1 VLGAIL
7 VMAPVLRLLQR
18 MTRCPPSLNKAKQMA
33 RNQGHVFMVVVVLT
47 LTVSLLM
54 RVETARV
61 GAESQAD
68 VERQQAVKLRSVEG
82 RVAKVEAGTLEI
94 AWGPFGV
101 FSKTLDVGSTTRI
114 RVIGR
119 PATIEDIRKGATIR
133 AGYQRASG
141 RNIAKTVDMVLA
153 PIVSA
158 RAAP

>member
-1 VLGAIL
+1 ML
-7 VMAPVLRLLQR
+7 
-18 MTRCPPSLNKAKQMA
+18 
-33 RNQGHVFMVVVVLT
+33 VVVLA

-101 FSKTLDVGSTTRI
+101 FSKTLDVGAETRI

-119 PATIEDIRKGATIR
+119 PATIEDIREGATIR
-133 AGYQRASG
+133 AGYQSVSG

-153 PIVSA
+153 PIVST

>member
-1 VLGAIL
+1 
-7 VMAPVLRLLQR
+7 
-18 MTRCPPSLNKAKQMA
+18 MA
-33 RNQGHVFMVVVVLT
+33 RNQGHVLMVVVVLT

-54 RVETARV
+54 RIGTAQV
-61 GAESQAD
+61 GAESPD

-94 AWGPFGV
+94 AWGPFGI
-101 FSKTLDVGSTTRI
+101 FSKTLDVGAKTRI

>member
-1 VLGAIL
+1 
-7 VMAPVLRLLQR
+7 
-18 MTRCPPSLNKAKQMA
+18 MA
-33 RNQGHVFMVVVVLT
+33 RNRGHVLMVVAVLT

-54 RVETARV
+54 PIETARV
-61 GAESQAD
+61 GAESQAN

-82 RVAKVEAGTLEI
+82 RVTKVEAGTLEI

-101 FSKTLDVGSTTRI
+101 FSKTLDVEAKTRI

-119 PATIEDIRKGATIR
+119 PATIEDIRKGARIR
-133 AGYQRASG
+133 AGYQSASG

-153 PIVSA
+153 PSVSA